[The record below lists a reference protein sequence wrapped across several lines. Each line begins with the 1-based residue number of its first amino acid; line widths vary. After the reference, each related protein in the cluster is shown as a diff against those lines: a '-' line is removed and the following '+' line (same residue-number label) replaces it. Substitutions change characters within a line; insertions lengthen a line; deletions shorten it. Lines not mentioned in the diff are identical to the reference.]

1 MEAPLK
7 IEILY
12 DPETPLMSTYQEE
25 TKSLSWE
32 DTEVNVQCSVIH
44 NSQGTETT

>member
-25 TKSLSWE
+25 TNHYLEKILKSMF
-32 DTEVNVQCSVIH
+32 NGVIH